1 MKVGTDGVL
10 LGAWVRV
17 SSSVCRILDIGTGT
31 GVIALMLAQR
41 TQERSGVRITAL
53 DIGEVAEAR
62 ANADASPW
70 GARVETVQCPVQRFE
85 PAERYDLI
93 VSNPPFFVDSLA
105 SPDAG
110 RSRARHA
117 SELPFDELHDA
128 VVRLLAPGGRF
139 ALVLPPP
146 EAGLFLAECRSLRMV
161 RCTEVRS
168 TPRRG
173 VRRVL
178 MEFAH
183 GWGGGT
189 IDEREGPERTSGE
202 ASERSVQHRTAH
214 GFGFGYAAVCGRD
227 GAVRGTGGGAACCG
241 EKGSAFGAG
250 GSAADCERD
259 ELTIGTGAHEEY
271 TEEYRA
277 LTRDFYLKF

>member
-17 SSSVCRILDIGTGT
+17 SSSVGRILDIGTGT

-105 SPDAG
+105 SPDADARG
-110 RSRARHA
+110 RAMRRNCPSTSCTTPWCGCSRPAGVSPSCCRRPKRGCFSRSAARCA
-117 SELPFDELHDA
+117 WCA
-128 VVRLLAPGGRF
+128 AR
-139 ALVLPPP
+139 
-146 EAGLFLAECRSLRMV
+146 
-161 RCTEVRS
+161 RC
-168 TPRRG
+168 
-173 VRRVL
+173 VRR
-178 MEFAH
+178 
-183 GWGGGT
+183 
-189 IDEREGPERTSGE
+189 P
-202 ASERSVQHRTAH
+202 
-214 GFGFGYAAVCGRD
+214 
-227 GAVRGTGGGAACCG
+227 GAAC
-241 EKGSAFGAG
+241 G
-250 GSAADCERD
+250 GC
-259 ELTIGTGAHEEY
+259 
-271 TEEYRA
+271 
-277 LTRDFYLKF
+277 

>member
-17 SSSVCRILDIGTGT
+17 SSSVGRILDIGTGT

-110 RSRARHA
+110 RSRARPA
-117 SELPFDELHDA
+117 SELPCAELHDA
-128 VVRLLAPGGRF
+128 GCSRP
-139 ALVLPPP
+139 
-146 EAGLFLAECRSLRMV
+146 AGVSPSCCRRPKRGCFSRSAA
-161 RCTEVRS
+161 RCAWCAA
-168 TPRRG
+168 RRC
-173 VRRVL
+173 VRR
-178 MEFAH
+178 
-183 GWGGGT
+183 
-189 IDEREGPERTSGE
+189 P
-202 ASERSVQHRTAH
+202 
-214 GFGFGYAAVCGRD
+214 
-227 GAVRGTGGGAACCG
+227 GAAC
-241 EKGSAFGAG
+241 G
-250 GSAADCERD
+250 GC
-259 ELTIGTGAHEEY
+259 
-271 TEEYRA
+271 
-277 LTRDFYLKF
+277 